1 MINLFSSKREA
12 FPKREALTLIYI
24 IPLALGLLGFFFKEI
39 SPDGNLGFL
48 SNTTVVYCFLG
59 IGLVGSV
66 IDVVLFYKKI
76 QSNKKTAAEEDNHR
90 SENELKDRHR
100 NR

>member
-12 FPKREALTLIYI
+12 FPKREALTFIYLI
-24 IPLALGLLGFFFKEI
+24 PFALGLLGFFEEI

-76 QSNKKTAAEEDNHR
+76 QSNQKTAAEEDNHR

>member
-24 IPLALGLLGFFFKEI
+24 IPFALGLLGFFEEI
-39 SPDGNLGFL
+39 SPDENLGFL

-76 QSNKKTAAEEDNHR
+76 QSNQKTAAEEDNHR

>member
-24 IPLALGLLGFFFKEI
+24 IPFALGLLGFFEEI
-39 SPDGNLGFL
+39 SPDENLGFL

-66 IDVVLFYKKI
+66 IDLVLVYKKI
-76 QSNKKTAAEEDNHR
+76 QSNQKTAAEEDNHR